1 MPVIKNIILQ
11 LSMFL
16 PAFFLGQLCCGQ
28 SQHSLIE
35 YTTENGLS
43 LNSVNDLH
51 FDKQGFLWVTTA
63 DGLQK
68 FDGYRFQTFR
78 HDDADKKSLPENS
91 VSLVYEDMLG
101 NFWLTH
107 RTGLCFKPKGRN
119 EFTDLT
125 AAIMDSTQLKYPL
138 LCVNETDSS
147 MWVLKFPAGIYS
159 VNKVSLQINKVFH
172 FPEDFNRGSFFIVSL
187 FREKGDRVWF
197 RRSEDKTADL
207 FEITDKGIL
216 HYPNKRKEEIH
227 FLIKDRNDSIVVI
240 TDKVMYKALAAD
252 PFEPLRILKES
263 IDASDFSTY
272 SIPAKKIAN
281 GQYLLQ
287 GIKKI
292 WTYDSKKEELAVFPY
307 EAYFPPE
314 QIRYLHTSAF
324 DQHQNSWLGY
334 NGIGGIKVISV
345 QKFNLFKRP
354 NKDALTYTLTGDEQG
369 KIFAGIYL
377 GDIEV
382 YDKKGQFLQKIELPD
397 RHTLFGSP
405 RAMAM
410 IDSVTLVVKS
420 TLNELYA
427 VDTRK
432 GTVRSLTHLLP
443 STDSLNRVFEMGI
456 QKIGN
461 AEVWVSYYDKIL
473 SVKKKGN
480 EFKAGIV
487 CTLPTKEQI
496 NSIYKDDANRLW
508 IGSLSGLWLFEKGNV
523 VKIPMPTAYVK
534 HVNQHPDGSIWLAT
548 TNGLYILD
556 NKKISRYLNIK
567 DGLPN
572 SFVYSVL
579 FDDAGNGW
587 VSTNRG
593 LAKISRAVSG
603 KDTIFSI
610 INYSAREGLQGDEF
624 NTKGYY
630 RSSDGTLYFAG
641 VNGINFFK
649 PQELVSKDEP
659 SKTMLTEIEVNN
671 QPYLPELQPEFINN
685 ISLPYY
691 QNNIRLS
698 FACMDFTVP
707 EKNQYKFWLKGF
719 QNNWTLPQKNN
730 TVQYIL
736 PPGEYDLHV
745 LSANYEGVW
754 SKEPLVV
761 HISILPPWYQTTW
774 AIIIFAILALSIV
787 AAVFFFISRNR
798 YQRKLRTLQMEQE
811 VQKEKQ
817 RLSRDL
823 HDNLGAQI
831 TWLSNNISQVETA
844 QQQEQPVGQKMS
856 RLKEGAGELM
866 QTLRETIWILN
877 KDKVSAIEFFDKL
890 VSHASKYIEGYPSM
904 RLHTEEDISSV
915 LQLNSGQA
923 LQLFRICQEAV
934 TNACKHSGAAQLTI
948 VAASD
953 EKHFSIRINDN
964 GKGFDSSKENPGHYG
979 LQNMQQRAEESGLT
993 LTIQSE
999 PGKGTHIIITAS
1011 T

>member
-487 CTLPTKEQI
+487 CTLP
-496 NSIYKDDANRLW
+496 
-508 IGSLSGLWLFEKGNV
+508 
-523 VKIPMPTAYVK
+523 
-534 HVNQHPDGSIWLAT
+534 
-548 TNGLYILD
+548 
-556 NKKISRYLNIK
+556 
-567 DGLPN
+567 
-572 SFVYSVL
+572 
-579 FDDAGNGW
+579 
-587 VSTNRG
+587 
-593 LAKISRAVSG
+593 
-603 KDTIFSI
+603 
-610 INYSAREGLQGDEF
+610 
-624 NTKGYY
+624 
-630 RSSDGTLYFAG
+630 
-641 VNGINFFK
+641 
-649 PQELVSKDEP
+649 
-659 SKTMLTEIEVNN
+659 
-671 QPYLPELQPEFINN
+671 
-685 ISLPYY
+685 
-691 QNNIRLS
+691 
-698 FACMDFTVP
+698 
-707 EKNQYKFWLKGF
+707 
-719 QNNWTLPQKNN
+719 
-730 TVQYIL
+730 
-736 PPGEYDLHV
+736 
-745 LSANYEGVW
+745 
-754 SKEPLVV
+754 
-761 HISILPPWYQTTW
+761 
-774 AIIIFAILALSIV
+774 
-787 AAVFFFISRNR
+787 
-798 YQRKLRTLQMEQE
+798 
-811 VQKEKQ
+811 
-817 RLSRDL
+817 
-823 HDNLGAQI
+823 
-831 TWLSNNISQVETA
+831 
-844 QQQEQPVGQKMS
+844 
-856 RLKEGAGELM
+856 
-866 QTLRETIWILN
+866 
-877 KDKVSAIEFFDKL
+877 
-890 VSHASKYIEGYPSM
+890 
-904 RLHTEEDISSV
+904 
-915 LQLNSGQA
+915 
-923 LQLFRICQEAV
+923 
-934 TNACKHSGAAQLTI
+934 
-948 VAASD
+948 
-953 EKHFSIRINDN
+953 
-964 GKGFDSSKENPGHYG
+964 
-979 LQNMQQRAEESGLT
+979 
-993 LTIQSE
+993 
-999 PGKGTHIIITAS
+999 
-1011 T
+1011 